1 MGLSASCWVWTRFLA
16 LPFISEPS
24 SSSNPVPRLSME
36 TGRLATGWR
45 IFTLYR
51 RENDNETNPCP
62 MPVHGD
68 WEIGNRLAGKFLPC
82 IGGKIR
88 MQLIPVTMHVHGD
101 WEIGNRLADFYP
113 VCEGK

>member
-1 MGLSASCWVWTRFLA
+1 MQL
-16 LPFISEPS
+16 I
-24 SSSNPVPRLSME
+24 PVPMH
-36 TGRLATGWR
+36 
-45 IFTLYR
+45 
-51 RENDNETNPCP
+51 
-62 MPVHGD
+62 VHGD
-68 WEIGNRLAGKFLPC
+68 WEIGNRLVGKFLPC